1 MRLLL
6 MNTCGAEGVV
16 ALAEDWAV
24 VAEAKLPGR
33 GASEFLVPTIRGLM
47 ERQAWPIPDL
57 GAIAVVTGPGS
68 FTGVRVGLSAAKGLC
83 EAGSVRLVGMSRLA
97 LVADS
102 VVEEENVNTV
112 ALLDG
117 GRGEYYCG
125 VYRNGVCQGEELL
138 KLDAVRA
145 AMEHGKPVT
154 CEARVAESLGI
165 ALVPEPGPEAMLR
178 MARRRTEVADWSD
191 VASVDA
197 NYLRRTD
204 AELLVKAAELLVKGG

>member
-1 MRLLL
+1 

-16 ALAEDWAV
+16 ALADGSDI
-24 VAEAKLPGR
+24 VAEVWLPGR
-33 GASEFLVPTIRGLM
+33 GAQEHLLPAIRGLTA
-47 ERQAWPIPDL
+47 ERAWRISDL

-83 EAGSVRLVGMSRLA
+83 EAGSVGLIGMSRLA

-102 VVEEENVNTV
+102 SSPEEDINSVG
-112 ALLDG
+112 LLDA

-125 VYRNGVCQGEELL
+125 VYRNAVCLAEELL
-138 KLDAVRA
+138 KADGARA
-145 AMEHGKPVT
+145 EIDRGRAVT
-154 CEARVAESLGI
+154 CEERVAESLGVP
-165 ALVPEPGPEAMLR
+165 LVAEPGPAAMLR
-178 MARRRTEVADWSD
+178 MALRRIAAGEWSD

-204 AELLVKAAELLVKGG
+204 AELLVKVR